1 MRTYTHGAIGYL
13 LYARRPRA
21 ERWLAAV
28 GAVLPDVILAIGFV
42 FHVAQSW
49 TRVSLVADLHT
60 LFHHSPLHTVTIA
73 LHSFVLVVPL
83 LGLSY
88 VFYRRATPL
97 AVGMLSHVVV
107 DLLTHRGSAYN
118 HLFPLPLPPVR
129 GPFNYT
135 DPVFTVIEHAALLA
149 SVLWLMNRRRRR
161 GEHPAR
167 DVSASGVGPL

>member
-13 LYARRPRA
+13 LYARRPRG
-21 ERWLAAV
+21 ERRLAAA
-28 GAVLPDVILAIGFV
+28 GAVLPDVILAVGFI
-42 FHVAQSW
+42 FHVAQPW

-60 LFHHSPLHTVTIA
+60 LFHHSALHTVTIA

-83 LGLSY
+83 LGLAY
-88 VFYRRATPL
+88 VFYRRAMPL
-97 AVGMLSHVVV
+97 VVGMLSHGVV

-135 DPVFTVIEHAALLA
+135 DPVFTVIEHIALIATL
-149 SVLWLMNRRRRR
+149 LWLAERRLRRAGR
-161 GEHPAR
+161 RAH
-167 DVSASGVGPL
+167 DVSASGVGPR